1 MASGG
6 ANEYD
11 QRHSDQVPDV
21 IVVHGVDFSA
31 EVEPLGFADDP
42 LGNWLGGPS
51 LTPEQ
56 DQDGT
61 IAEKVL
67 DWNIEIVERGPD
79 SRMTQE
85 WPGTDY

>member
-21 IVVHGVDFSA
+21 IVVHGVDFGA

-42 LGNWLGGPS
+42 LGN
-51 LTPEQ
+51 
-56 DQDGT
+56 
-61 IAEKVL
+61 
-67 DWNIEIVERGPD
+67 
-79 SRMTQE
+79 
-85 WPGTDY
+85 